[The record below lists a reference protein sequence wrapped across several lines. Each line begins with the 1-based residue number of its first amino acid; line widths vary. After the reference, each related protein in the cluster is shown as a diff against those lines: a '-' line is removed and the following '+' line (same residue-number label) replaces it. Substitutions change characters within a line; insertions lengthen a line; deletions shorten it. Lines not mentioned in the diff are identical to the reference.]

1 MLPDKDEQP
10 TTPSD
15 VFDRLGSLRLRQ
27 SFDKMKTKKP
37 LATVGIRKPKPNEWC
52 YAHPE
57 HRYEGLLFLER
68 EGMSDEWFFP
78 TNEEVVAELEALS
91 VTGLRQVCIFWWIN
105 RKKNTFIWPV
115 QLADSDGRQNDWHA
129 SMYEMM
135 TVHANGQWCRI
146 EAGDGG
152 YNPEIAENSSDDP
165 SPSGRRSSTSARCC
179 GSRSRRGALSTTWTT
194 PCSAACGRCCSA
206 AAAIYGDCR
215 LGLRVPA
222 STPTTGNPRS
232 ALPSSNCARVGAS
245 SCGASSA
252 RNPRSRPRRIGCG

>member
-1 MLPDKDEQP
+1 MAIKLAVEESAAVAPNKDEQP

-37 LATVGIRKPKPNEWC
+37 LATVGIRKPRPNEWC
-52 YAHPE
+52 YVHPE

-78 TNEEVVAELEALS
+78 TNGEVVAELEALS

-105 RKKNTFIWPV
+105 RKKATHIWPV
-115 QLADSDGRQNDWHA
+115 GLADSDGRQNDWHA

-152 YNPEIAENSSDDP
+152 YNPEIAENTDLIVP
-165 SPSGRRSSTSARCC
+165 EWPEVKHFGEV
-179 GSRSRRGALSTTWTT
+179 
-194 PCSAACGRCCSA
+194 
-206 AAAIYGDCR
+206 
-215 LGLRVPA
+215 LRVA
-222 STPTTGNPRS
+222 FKKGRVIDDLNH
-232 ALPSSNCARVGAS
+232 ALF
-245 SCGASSA
+245 
-252 RNPRSRPRRIGCG
+252 RRLRQVL

>member
-1 MLPDKDEQP
+1 MAIKLTIQEPAVTASDKDEQP

-27 SFDKMKTKKP
+27 TFDKMKTKKP
-37 LATVGIRKPKPNEWC
+37 LATVGIRKSKPNEWC
-52 YAHPE
+52 YVHPD

-91 VTGLRQVCIFWWIN
+91 PTGLRQVCIFWWIN

-115 QLADSDGRQNDWHA
+115 ALADSDGRQNDWHA

-146 EAGDGG
+146 EAGDSG
-152 YNPEIAENSSDDP
+152 YNPEVAENSNDIQP
-165 SPSGRRSSTSARCC
+165 EWPEIKHFGEV
-179 GSRSRRGALSTTWTT
+179 
-194 PCSAACGRCCSA
+194 
-206 AAAIYGDCR
+206 
-215 LGLRVPA
+215 LRVA
-222 STPTTGNPRS
+222 FRKGRVVDDLDH
-232 ALPSSNCARVGAS
+232 ALF
-245 SCGASSA
+245 
-252 RNPRSRPRRIGCG
+252 RRLRQVL